1 MIHWFN
7 NWLIHLNHWFIVFN
21 DWLIDFNHL
30 FIVFNDWLIDINHWF
45 IVFNYWLIDFN
56 HWFIVINDLFVD
68 LNHSFIVFHDWLIDN
83 NHWFIVFNNVLIDIN
98 HWFIVFNMWRN
109 YGHARAINRGLRLHN
124 QTNMA
129 VSRRDFVWT
138 KTKKNI
144 LTSLRFNNCTMLHLF
159 RVHYSANSKLPYK
172 IRYCKI

>member
-1 MIHWFN
+1 MSQFN
-7 NWLIHLNHWFIVFN
+7 PLLPRVQPWVTQSFLTFDSMDRTLKYDHQVTKLLSSTLLLCCVLFN
-21 DWLIDFNHL
+21 FNH
-30 FIVFNDWLIDINHWF
+30 
-45 IVFNYWLIDFN
+45 
-56 HWFIVINDLFVD
+56 FV
-68 LNHSFIVFHDWLIDN
+68 
-83 NHWFIVFNNVLIDIN
+83 VLDSAPSGVVGLCTVGWGSRVWWEQHI
-98 HWFIVFNMWRN
+98 MWRN

-159 RVHYSANSKLPYK
+159 RVHYSANSKLP
-172 IRYCKI
+172 